1 MGDTTSSKI
10 YEKTMYLKHLSRPR
24 YGSTDFSRII
34 LYLCA
39 MPTSTLI
46 TLCTCPNQ
54 AVAEEIAN
62 ALIEQRVAA
71 CINIIPTI
79 TSIYKWQ
86 GKLESEREALMLIK
100 TDQSRY
106 PDLEQ
111 ALARLHPYE
120 LPEIIAVPVEQG
132 LAGYLNWVTQ
142 CTKN

>member
-1 MGDTTSSKI
+1 
-10 YEKTMYLKHLSRPR
+10 
-24 YGSTDFSRII
+24 
-34 LYLCA
+34 

-46 TLCTCPNQ
+46 TLCTCPSQ
-54 AVAEEIAN
+54 ATAEEIASS
-62 ALIEQRVAA
+62 LVEQGVAA

-86 GKLESEREALMLIK
+86 GKLEKANEVLMLIK

-106 PDLEQ
+106 QDLER
-111 ALARLHPYE
+111 ALTILHPYE

-142 CTKN
+142 CTKKN